1 MRLSASL
8 PTSLNILQDYDA
20 FADSSNMSQANAP
33 LTASVL
39 THPSADSTFIDMFS
53 EELIARIDD
62 EELQNPELLLDYI
75 PLAPTAKRE
84 RLMMPSDN
92 KEPLSQF
99 PNEILLLILKHLALS
114 NLCQVRSVCK
124 SWFHLVPACLVRR
137 TMYCRLGGKPKK
149 ESLRCNT

>member
-20 FADSSNMSQANAP
+20 FADSSKMSQANAP

-39 THPSADSTFIDMFS
+39 NHSSADSTFIDMFS
-53 EELIARIDD
+53 EELIARLDD

-75 PLAPTAKRE
+75 PLVPTVKRE

-99 PNEILLLILKHLALS
+99 PNEILQLILKHLLCPTFAKFGASAKDGFTLS
-114 NLCQVRSVCK
+114 PRVLSGELCT
-124 SWFHLVPACLVRR
+124 A
-137 TMYCRLGGKPKK
+137 G
-149 ESLRCNT
+149 